1 MKKIY
6 DIEMPLLNRRR
17 VSLEI
22 EHPTGGTPSKND
34 IKKKVAEFLKVP
46 EELVAVKHVY
56 SRFGEGKSKIITHVY
71 NKKQDIEFFEKKK
84 VKKEKKENTD
94 AQKESKK

>member
-22 EHPTGGTPSKND
+22 EHPTGGTPSKAD
-34 IKKKVAEFLKVP
+34 IRKKVAEFLKVT
-46 EELVAVKHVY
+46 EELVAVRHIY
-56 SRFGEGKSKIITHVY
+56 SRFGEGKSKIIVNVY
-71 NKKQDIEFFEKKK
+71 NKKQDIDFFEKKK
-84 VKKEKKENTD
+84 VKREKEGEEKC
-94 AQKESKK
+94 QKRK

>member
-84 VKKEKKENTD
+84 VKKENTD

>member
-46 EELVAVKHVY
+46 EELVAVRHVY

-84 VKKEKKENTD
+84 VKKENTD